1 MYAIRSIQD
10 YIQQV
15 GRYRGS
21 NQGALCL
28 SILCDSI
35 FSKLYSMSFST
46 LFSSKAIT
54 RFLQSIEKNAVD
66 SIAALSFQKNEQ
78 QFNLP
83 ESIQRT
89 LLILLENK
97 GYIRLDS
104 DFNNHYVIT
113 PYNST
118 EVRKYSNSSF

>member
-1 MYAIRSIQD
+1 
-10 YIQQV
+10 
-15 GRYRGS
+15 
-21 NQGALCL
+21 
-28 SILCDSI
+28 
-35 FSKLYSMSFST
+35 MSFST